1 MSETSSLI
9 DEKKKITIYGDT
21 GIFEVLHNNSLY
33 QLYPMDRNVKESVI
47 SNGLK
52 ILIDY
57 SYMRRSDNPSYQIP
71 YCHIIKNRIIK
82 TYKPNIKSNL
92 KFIIEMENGTGTGNG
107 TVVDNVYD
115 FYMTITMADIIYNEK
130 NEIEINKF
138 VKDEIMS
145 FLLTLNLY
153 R

>member
-1 MSETSSLI
+1 
-9 DEKKKITIYGDT
+9 
-21 GIFEVLHNNSLY
+21 
-33 QLYPMDRNVKESVI
+33 MDRNVKESFI
-47 SNGLK
+47 NNGLK
-52 ILIDY
+52 ILIDS

-71 YCHIIKNRIIK
+71 YCHIIQNRIIN
-82 TYKPNIKSNL
+82 TYKPNLKSNL
-92 KFIIEMENGTGTGNG
+92 KFIIEMENGNG
-107 TVVDNVYD
+107 TVVDNVCD
-115 FYMTITMADIIYNEK
+115 FYMMITMADIIYNEK